1 MTAFVSGQAGTLP
14 QKLKDLEIALP
25 TPEIDDSEG
34 GKDGSPPEKPAK
46 ETAVATFSG
55 ITSSEPL
62 NTEAP
67 FLQENE
73 DGQINYVSPYHWQS
87 ILDDIKEVKE
97 HLTDSYPP
105 SHGGSPGDNVQ
116 SDASFLFGSESR
128 ATLAEILSSLPSQ
141 AKCDTM
147 LSSYFTMPFLIL
159 AIVHPDKF
167 RREVSSCLAAEWNFQ
182 PLIFAQYEAFWVSPL
197 TAHPLWIALLFAIL
211 STAAGMRKISDP
223 TGNTD
228 PQLNPKIFQQRCVQC
243 LVLGKYATANE
254 HALEA
259 FVLHLQSLFVTKD
272 EPPINPWFEMGTIIR
287 LAFRMGYH
295 RDPTNLS
302 RISVF
307 EGEMRRRVWLNI
319 VQTEAL
325 LSFQTGFPSMIP
337 VDYCDTQTPRNL
349 HYSDLFINMTVLPP
363 SRPLSEHTPAR
374 YSIIKN
380 SVMSVFR
387 KLVAHTQS
395 RSQPAYDKTLALDAE
410 MRAAY
415 NGIPDEFKHRP
426 ISRSFMDPIGTI
438 FERTTIELLY
448 CKGLIILHR
457 RYITEEPTS
466 STYEFSRRAC
476 VEAALAILTRQLD
489 LYKACEPGGRLHDYR
504 TMVLALP
511 NHDYLL
517 AAMVLCLD
525 LSVRSRSE
533 NAYANSGRDIE
544 QLDRELQA
552 LKTSQQVWTSFDSAT
567 PEARTASLA
576 IDVMVRKLTG
586 VSTLGPG
593 MLSRKTS
600 DLATGPYVGNNAM
613 LSSVAFPGGN
623 MFAGEGIMDQ
633 PFPTQLPWEDSMA
646 HMIDG
651 TEMINWV

>member
-1 MTAFVSGQAGTLP
+1 MLP
-14 QKLKDLEIALP
+14 QKLKELDITPGQHGGDDADEILNSSPTRKHASQSFP
-25 TPEIDDSEG
+25 TPPSIE
-34 GKDGSPPEKPAK
+34 
-46 ETAVATFSG
+46 
-55 ITSSEPL
+55 TSSEPL
-62 NTEAP
+62 STEAP
-67 FLQENE
+67 FLQEDE

-97 HLTDSYPP
+97 HLTESMPR
-105 SHGGSPGDNVQ
+105 STGGSPGDTVQ
-116 SDASFLFGSESR
+116 ADASFLFGPEAR
-128 ATLAEILSSLPSQ
+128 ASIAEILSSLPPQ
-141 AKCDTM
+141 AKCDM
-147 LSSYFTMPFLIL
+147 LLSGYFTMPFMIL

-167 RREVSSCLAAEWNFQ
+167 RREVCHKPYVITCSGQS
-182 PLIFAQYEAFWVSPL
+182 LICSKYETFWISPM
-197 TAHPLWIALLFAIL
+197 TANPLWLALLFAIL
-211 STAAGMRKISDP
+211 SIAAGMRKISDP
-223 TGNTD
+223 AGSLD
-228 PQLNPKIFQQRCVQC
+228 PQLNPKVFQQRCVQC
-243 LVLGKYATANE
+243 LVLGKYATANDY
-254 HALEA
+254 ALEA
-259 FVLHLQSLFVTKD
+259 FILHLQSMFVTKD
-272 EPPINPWFEMGTIIR
+272 TPTVNPWFEMGTIIR

-295 RDPTNLS
+295 RDPSNLS
-302 RISVF
+302 RVSVF

-337 VDYCDTQTPRNL
+337 VDYCDTRPPRNL
-349 HYSDLFINMTVLPP
+349 HYTDLYISMGALPP

-395 RSQPAYDKTLALDAE
+395 RAQPDYDKTMALDAE

-415 NGIPDEFKHRP
+415 EGIPEEFKRRQ
-426 ISRSFMDPIGTI
+426 ISRSFMDPLGTI

-457 RYITEEPTS
+457 RYITEEPLNPAF
-466 STYEFSRRAC
+466 EFSRRAC
-476 VEAALAILTRQLD
+476 VEAALDILTRQFD
-489 LYKACEPGGRLHDYR
+489 LFKACEPGGRLQEHR
-504 TMVLALP
+504 TVVLALP

-533 NAYANSGRDIE
+533 NAYASNCRDDK

-552 LKTSQQVWTSFDSAT
+552 LKTSQQVWTSFDSANA
-567 PEARTASLA
+567 EARTAALA

-586 VSTLGPG
+586 SGTL
-593 MLSRKTS
+593 SATNATKKTG
-600 DLATGPYVGNNAM
+600 DFALIPHQGNHG
-613 LSSVAFPGGN
+613 LLTSVAFPGGN
-623 MFAGEGIMDQ
+623 MFAGEPMMDTGLQ
-633 PFPTQLPWEDSMA
+633 TQLPWGDSMA

-651 TEMINWV
+651 TEMINWVRA